1 MGTSEILRQ
10 VKEGTMSLKEAENLL
25 NMGNYEDM
33 GYAKLDTSRKERTGF
48 AEVVFCSG
56 KADQHLPAIFDRIY
70 EKEGEVFGT
79 RASK

>member
-33 GYAKLDTSRKERTGF
+33 GYDKLDTSR
-48 AEVVFCSG
+48 
-56 KADQHLPAIFDRIY
+56 
-70 EKEGEVFGT
+70 
-79 RASK
+79 